1 MRIEK
6 TASGN
11 RLVMSRS
18 EWQEIGRRNGWT
30 VEAKAA
36 HRPPKKWF
44 DDMAAQVK
52 EGNPDYDEEQ
62 VRATVGDIWY
72 NELSDS
78 KREEIYKR
86 HGEKKSPNE

>member
-1 MRIEK
+1 MRLEK
-6 TASGN
+6 TASGPK
-11 RLVMSRS
+11 LVMSRS
-18 EWQEIGRRNGWT
+18 EWETIGRSQGWL
-30 VEAKAA
+30 VEAEAA

-44 DDMAAQVK
+44 DDMSKEVK

-72 NELSDS
+72 NELSDA